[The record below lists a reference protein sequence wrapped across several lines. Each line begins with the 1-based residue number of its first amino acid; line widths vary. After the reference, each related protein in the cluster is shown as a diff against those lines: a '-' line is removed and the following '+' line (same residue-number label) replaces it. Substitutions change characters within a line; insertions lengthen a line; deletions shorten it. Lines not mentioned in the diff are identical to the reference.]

1 MSNVERVK
9 KHGYTITDNQIIKDG
24 RLSWKARGIFQYLW
38 AMPSDWNFYVD
49 EVAKHSKDGIKALKS
64 GLSELEKYG
73 YLKRIRIR
81 DKKGLFSEMA
91 WKLSDTG
98 NLSISTIFGPT
109 DNSIDGKNG
118 PTDNGTLLNKNN
130 TNKKET
136 LNKKNTKKSS
146 STAAAETGQ
155 NAFELYQIVVGILT
169 PMQSQNLSEYIRE
182 LSDDV
187 VKFAINAMA
196 NQTEQ
201 RSFNY
206 LNRILMKYEQLG
218 IDTVEKAEA
227 LEKEHQ
233 AKKKPKKKAVKRQS
247 KPSEEWGGW

>member
-9 KHGYTITDNQIIKDG
+9 KHGYTITDNQIIKDE

-38 AMPSDWNFYVD
+38 AMPDDWNFYVD

-81 DKKGLFSEMA
+81 DKKGLFSEMS

-109 DNSIDGKNG
+109 ANSSEGKNG
-118 PTDNGTLLNKNN
+118 PTDNGTLLNTNN

-136 LNKKNTKKSS
+136 LNKKNTKDILSS
-146 STAAAETGQ
+146 SHSPAAHEIVDYLNSKIGTHYRATTRKTQSLIKARMNEGFNVDDFKKVIDNKSAEWGKDSKMSKYLRPETLFGTK
-155 NAFELYQIVVGILT
+155 FESYL
-169 PMQSQNLSEYIRE
+169 
-182 LSDDV
+182 
-187 VKFAINAMA
+187 
-196 NQTEQ
+196 NQT
-201 RSFNY
+201 
-206 LNRILMKYEQLG
+206 
-218 IDTVEKAEA
+218 
-227 LEKEHQ
+227 
-233 AKKKPKKKAVKRQS
+233 AVKTKKS
-247 KPSEEWGGW
+247 KRINTLPF

>member
-9 KHGYTITDNQIIKDG
+9 KHGYTITDNQIIKDE

-38 AMPSDWNFYVD
+38 AMPDDWNFYVD

-81 DKKGLFSEMA
+81 DKKGLFSEMS

-118 PTDNGTLLNKNN
+118 PTDNGTLLNTNN

-136 LNKKNTKKSS
+136 LNKKNTKDILSS
-146 STAAAETGQ
+146 SHSTAAHEIVDYLNSKIGTHYRATTRKTQSLIKARMNEGFNVDDFKKVIDNKSAEWGKDSKMSKYLRPETLFGTK
-155 NAFELYQIVVGILT
+155 FESYL
-169 PMQSQNLSEYIRE
+169 
-182 LSDDV
+182 
-187 VKFAINAMA
+187 
-196 NQTEQ
+196 NQT
-201 RSFNY
+201 
-206 LNRILMKYEQLG
+206 
-218 IDTVEKAEA
+218 
-227 LEKEHQ
+227 
-233 AKKKPKKKAVKRQS
+233 AVKTKKS
-247 KPSEEWGGW
+247 KRINTLPF